1 MIGKL
6 FFYER
11 RWKKVFLRRSGHFFS
26 LLPPI
31 FCLPS
36 SVLLPQPSHHT
47 VSFEAVSPNYYTISL
62 NEQQLLACLL
72 TILSYYRTDLSH
84 NKTRLLWTHEKQTV
98 YDKIVEVSSLFPIII
113 IIIDTNTGASCLRK
127 PNIIFYISLSQH
139 SRYLFTMELFIWRN
153 NIYCC
158 QQFFRKIKGCGIN
171 KFSSFFQ
178 HYAWEEKSLVFLL
191 YNFIIYLY
199 VEILRNKHLV
209 YIAFLGL
216 WLSPNVVIYAIL

>member
-1 MIGKL
+1 METSIFEKVWP
-6 FFYER
+6 FF
-11 RWKKVFLRRSGHFFS
+11 LSPS
-26 LLPPI
+26 SPI

-36 SVLLPQPSHHT
+36 YVLLPQPSHHT
-47 VSFEAVSPNYYTISL
+47 VSLEAVSPNYYTISL

-84 NKTRLLWTHEKQTV
+84 NKMRLLWTHEKQTV

-153 NIYCC
+153 NIYFC
-158 QQFFRKIKGCGIN
+158 QQFFRKIKGWGIN
-171 KFSSFFQ
+171 KFSFFFNIM
-178 HYAWEEKSLVFLL
+178 HEEKSLVFLL

-216 WLSPNVVIYAIL
+216 WLSPNLVIYAIL